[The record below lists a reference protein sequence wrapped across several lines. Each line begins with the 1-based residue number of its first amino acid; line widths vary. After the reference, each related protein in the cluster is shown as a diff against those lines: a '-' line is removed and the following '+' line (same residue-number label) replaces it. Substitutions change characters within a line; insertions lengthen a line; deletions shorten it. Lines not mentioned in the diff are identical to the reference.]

1 MFLSDVW
8 FLHMMLDKYN
18 IFVVVF
24 PTFIFLHQKYIN
36 NGANEV
42 KKIKILLNLIYGL
55 ELLANKNSIYKF
67 LHNSSNQKKKKKF
80 KPET

>member
-1 MFLSDVW
+1 
-8 FLHMMLDKYN
+8 MMLDKYN